1 MQPYLLKI
9 SYYFIALSTLL
20 LAAGEVIAQRP
31 TQKATPVELAKP
43 DPGSYDGTWWNRA
56 PVRLI
61 QTNLRETDALM
72 NTDAYVQSMVDASA
86 NVVMLN
92 VGGIVANYPTT
103 LDYHFRNQFM
113 KGDLV
118 GDLVTKLH
126 AKGIKVIGRFDF
138 SKINESYADKK
149 PEWLYVGTN
158 GKHVH
163 FNGQVHTCPNG
174 GYQQEYGFEILKEA
188 ITKYPLDGIFFNMI
202 GYTTSDYNG
211 TYYGICQCN
220 NCKKRFH
227 DETGMTLPVKAD
239 MNDPVFRRY
248 NTFKK
253 TTADELFYK
262 IGDYVKKLNPNL
274 IINTYADAGVDMIR
288 DESSSWLTDDY
299 EWNYSGTDHVK
310 RVLGSYRDK
319 TPCNVFIYFLA
330 IPFRHIATSPNIGRV
345 WLLGNMLN
353 GAPLDFNVI
362 GTLVNQDDR
371 VFLPILNDLYGFHKK
386 NETLFTN
393 LRSVSHVGLLKGSE
407 KEYRGMIKLLSEEH
421 IQYDI
426 IEPSTI
432 GSNSAPRSLQDYN
445 TVVVG
450 DVANMS
456 DQLTAQLDD
465 YVQKGG
471 KLLVTGFSSTHD
483 ETGKPMKAIRLKSL
497 GVLPDYE
504 LLPQTKSTYL
514 QLSGNDKKMLG
525 ESAFKDLDLLMMYSD
540 FMKCSFR
547 GSAQSA
553 FKLVPG
559 VRFGPPEKSYFT
571 NAEVTDAP
579 GLISNTYGKGKTVF
593 IPWRLGAQY
602 EFKGH
607 HGHRALFAATLQNIL
622 QTTSNVTTDASP
634 LIEMTHMVNRNEVFE
649 WIGLINHSGQIGASL
664 REPVPILNTMVRF
677 KPAKPIRG
685 LKLMRSGTNLTFT
698 QTNGWVNCTVPKVND
713 FEMLVIQYK

>member
-1 MQPYLLKI
+1 MKINPNLL
-9 SYYFIALSTLL
+9 ALLL
-20 LAAGEVIAQRP
+20 LASGVVLGQTGAAKK
-31 TQKATPVELAKP
+31 TAANSTKP

-72 NTDAYVQSMVDASA
+72 NTDVYVQSMVDASA
-86 NVVMLN
+86 TVVMLN

-103 LDYHFRNQFM
+103 LDYHFKNQFM
-113 KGDLV
+113 KGGDLV

-138 SKINESYADKK
+138 SKINETYAEKK

-202 GYTTSDYNG
+202 GYTTTDYGG
-211 TYYGICQCN
+211 TYHGICQCD
-220 NCKKRFH
+220 NCKKRFQT
-227 DETGMTLPVKAD
+227 ETGMILPVKAD

-274 IINTYADAGVDMIR
+274 IVNTYADAGVDMIR
-288 DESSSWLTDDY
+288 DESSSWLTDEY

-319 TPCNVFIYFLA
+319 TPSNVFIYFIA
-330 IPFRHIATSPNIGRV
+330 IPFRHTATSPNIGRV

-371 VFLPILNDLYGFHKK
+371 VFIPILNDLYGFHKK
-386 NETLFTN
+386 NETFFTN
-393 LRSVSHVGLLKGSE
+393 LKPVSHVGLIKGTE

-421 IQYDI
+421 IMYDI
-426 IEPSTI
+426 IEPLTI
-432 GSNSAPRSLQDYN
+432 GSKSAPRPLQDYDA
-445 TVVVG
+445 VILG
-450 DVANMS
+450 DLPNMS
-456 DQLTAQLDD
+456 DQLTAQLDE

-471 KLLVTGFSSTHD
+471 KLLVTGFSSTND
-483 ETGKPMKAIRLKSL
+483 ETGKPLKTIRLKSL
-497 GVLPDYE
+497 GVSPEYE
-504 LLPQTKSTYL
+504 LFPRTNSTYL
-514 QLSGNDKKMLG
+514 QVSASDKKTLG
-525 ESAFKDLDLLMMYSD
+525 ADGFKDLDLIMLYSD
-540 FMKCSFR
+540 FMKCKTS
-547 GSAQSA
+547 GSSQT
-553 FKLVPG
+553 FMKLVPA

-571 NAEVTDAP
+571 DNDITDSP
-579 GLISNTYGKGKTVF
+579 GLISNSYGKGKTVF
-593 IPWRLGAQY
+593 IPWRLGTQY
-602 EFKGH
+602 EFKGN
-607 HGHRALFAATLQNIL
+607 HGHRALFTAAL
-622 QTTSNVTTDASP
+622 QTVLQTPGSIKTNASP
-634 LIEMTHMVNRNEVFE
+634 LIEMTHMANRNGAFE
-649 WIGLINHSGQIGASL
+649 WIGMINHSGQIGASL
-664 REPVPILNTMVRF
+664 REPIPIQNTTIRF
-677 KPAKPIRG
+677 KPAKPVKQ
-685 LKLMRSGTNLTFT
+685 LKLARSGNNLKFT
-698 QTNGWVNCTVPKVND
+698 QSNGWVECVVPQVDD
-713 FEMLVIQYK
+713 FEMLVCLYQ

>member
-1 MQPYLLKI
+1 MKS
-9 SYYFIALSTLL
+9 SYYFVLLTTLFLDLGTVFGQTPSPKASTANLSK
-20 LAAGEVIAQRP
+20 I
-31 TQKATPVELAKP
+31 
-43 DPGSYDGTWWNRA
+43 DPGSYDGSWWNRT

-92 VGGIVANYPTT
+92 VGGIVANYPTK

-113 KGDLV
+113 KDGDLV
-118 GDLVTKLH
+118 GDLVKKLH

-138 SKINESYADKK
+138 SKINEIYAEKK
-149 PEWLYVGTN
+149 PDWLYVGTN

-202 GYTTSDYNG
+202 GYTTSDYSG
-211 TYYGICQCN
+211 TYHGICQCD
-220 NCKKRFH
+220 NCKKRFQT
-227 DETGMTLPVKAD
+227 ETGMTLPVKAD

-274 IINTYADAGVDMIR
+274 IVNTYADAGVDMIR

-310 RVLGSYRDK
+310 RVLGSYKDK
-319 TPCNVFIYFLA
+319 TPSNVFIYFIA
-330 IPFRHIATSPNIGRV
+330 IPFRHTATSPNIGRV

-371 VFLPILNDLYGFHKK
+371 VFIPILNDLYGFHKK
-386 NETLFTN
+386 NEKLFTN
-393 LRSVSHVGLLKGSE
+393 LKPVSHVGLIKGSE

-421 IQYDI
+421 IMYDI
-426 IEPSTI
+426 IEPLTI
-432 GSNSAPRSLQDYN
+432 GSKSAPRPLQEYDALIL
-445 TVVVG
+445 G
-450 DVANMS
+450 DLPNMS
-456 DQLTAQLDD
+456 DQLIAQLDE
-465 YVQKGG
+465 YVQNGG
-471 KLLVTGFSSTHD
+471 KLLATGFSSTND
-483 ETGKPMKAIRLKSL
+483 ETGKPLQRIRLKSL
-497 GVLPDYE
+497 GVAPEYE
-504 LLPQTKSTYL
+504 LFPRANSTYL
-514 QLSGNDKKMLG
+514 QVSASDKKTLG
-525 ESAFKDLDLLMMYSD
+525 TDTFKDLDLVMMYSD
-540 FMKCSFR
+540 FMKCKTS
-547 GSAQSA
+547 GQAQKYM
-553 FKLVPG
+553 KLVPA

-571 NAEVTDAP
+571 DADITDSP
-579 GLISNTYGKGKTVF
+579 GLISHTYGKGQTVF
-593 IPWRLGAQY
+593 IPWRLGSQY
-602 EFKGH
+602 EFKGNH
-607 HGHRALFAATLQNIL
+607 AHRALFVAALQNVL
-622 QTTSNVTTDASP
+622 QTPGSIKTNASS
-634 LIEMTHMVNRNEVFE
+634 LIEMTHMTNRNGAFE

-664 REPVPILNTMVRF
+664 REPIPIQNTTVRF
-677 KPAKPIRG
+677 KPAKPVKQ
-685 LKLMRSGTNLTFT
+685 LKLMRSGSELKFT
-698 QTNGWVNCTVPKVND
+698 QSNGWVECVVPNVAD
-713 FEMLVIQYK
+713 FEMLVCLYQ

>member
-1 MQPYLLKI
+1 MKINHYLL
-9 SYYFIALSTLL
+9 ALLL
-20 LAAGEVIAQRP
+20 LASGVVLGQTGAAKKS
-31 TQKATPVELAKP
+31 TANSTKP

-86 NVVMLN
+86 TVVMLN

-103 LDYHFRNQFM
+103 LDYHFKNQFM
-113 KGDLV
+113 KGGDLV

-138 SKINESYADKK
+138 SKINEIYAEKK

-202 GYTTSDYNG
+202 GYTTTDYGG
-211 TYYGICQCN
+211 TYHGICQCD
-220 NCKKRFH
+220 NCKKRFQA
-227 DETGMTLPVKAD
+227 ETGMTLPVKAD

-274 IINTYADAGVDMIR
+274 IVNTYADAGVDMIR
-288 DESSSWLTDDY
+288 DESSSWLTDEY

-319 TPCNVFIYFLA
+319 TPSNVFIYFIA
-330 IPFRHIATSPNIGRV
+330 IPFRHTATSPNIGRV

-371 VFLPILNDLYGFHKK
+371 VFIPILNDLYGFHKK
-386 NETLFTN
+386 NETFFTN
-393 LRSVSHVGLLKGSE
+393 LKPVSHVGLIKGTE

-421 IQYDI
+421 IMYDI
-426 IEPSTI
+426 IEPLTI
-432 GSNSAPRSLQDYN
+432 GSKSAPRPLQDYDA
-445 TVVVG
+445 VILG
-450 DVANMS
+450 DLPNMS

-471 KLLVTGFSSTHD
+471 KLLVTGFSSTND
-483 ETGKPMKAIRLKSL
+483 ETGKPLKTIRLKSL
-497 GVLPDYE
+497 GVSPEYDLFPR
-504 LLPQTKSTYL
+504 TNSTYL
-514 QLSGNDKKMLG
+514 QVSASDKKTLG
-525 ESAFKDLDLLMMYSD
+525 VDGFKDLDLIMMYSD
-540 FMKCSFR
+540 FMKCKTS
-547 GSAQSA
+547 GSSQTYM
-553 FKLVPG
+553 KLVPA

-571 NAEVTDAP
+571 DNDITDSP
-579 GLISNTYGKGKTVF
+579 GLISNSYGKGKTVF
-593 IPWRLGAQY
+593 IPWRLGTQY
-602 EFKGH
+602 EFKGN
-607 HGHRALFAATLQNIL
+607 HGHRALFTAAL
-622 QTTSNVTTDASP
+622 QTVLQTPGSIKTNASP
-634 LIEMTHMVNRNEVFE
+634 LIEMTHMANRNGAFE
-649 WIGLINHSGQIGASL
+649 WIGMINHSGQIGASL
-664 REPVPILNTMVRF
+664 REPIPIQNTTIRF
-677 KPAKPIRG
+677 KPAKPVKQ
-685 LKLMRSGTNLTFT
+685 LKLARSGTDLKFT
-698 QTNGWVNCTVPKVND
+698 QSNGWVECKVPQVDD
-713 FEMLVIQYK
+713 FEMLVCLYQ

>member
-1 MQPYLLKI
+1 MKI
-9 SYYFIALSTLL
+9 SYCFVVFATLL
-20 LAAGEVIAQRP
+20 LANGNVIGQRLS
-31 TQKATPVELAKP
+31 QKITPVVPTKL
-43 DPGSYDGTWWNRA
+43 DPGSYDGTWWNRT
-56 PVRLI
+56 PIRLI

-138 SKINESYADKK
+138 SKINEVYADKK

-163 FNGQVHTCPNG
+163 VNGQVHTCPNG
-174 GYQQEYGFEILKEA
+174 GYQQEYGFEILKEV

-227 DETGMTLPVKAD
+227 DETSMTLPVKAD

-262 IGDYVKKLNPNL
+262 IGDYVKKLNPRL

-288 DESSSWLTDDY
+288 DESSSWLTNDY

-310 RVLGSYRDK
+310 RVLGSYKDK
-319 TPCNVFIYFLA
+319 TPSNVFIYFLA

-371 VFLPILNDLYGFHKK
+371 VFMPILNDLYGFHKK
-386 NETLFTN
+386 NEPLFTN
-393 LRSVSHVGLLKGSE
+393 LRSVSQVGLIKGSE

-421 IQYDI
+421 VMYDI

-432 GSNSAPRSLQDYN
+432 GGKSAPRPLQDYT
-445 TVVVG
+445 TVIVG

-471 KLLVTGFSSTHD
+471 KLLVTGFSSTND
-483 ETGKPMKAIRLKSL
+483 ETGKPMNAIRLKSL
-497 GVLPDYE
+497 GVLPNYE
-504 LLPQTKSTYL
+504 LFAQTKSTYL
-514 QLSGNDKKMLG
+514 QLSATDKKMLG
-525 ESAFKDLDLLMMYSD
+525 TSIFKDLDLLMLYSD
-540 FMKCSFR
+540 FMKCKPS
-547 GSAQSA
+547 GSAQRA
-553 FKLVPG
+553 LKLVPS

-571 NAEVTDAP
+571 DTDITDAP
-579 GLISNTYGKGKTVF
+579 GLISNVYGKGKTVF

-602 EFKGH
+602 EFKAH
-607 HGHRALFAATLQNIL
+607 HGHRTLFTAALQTIL
-622 QTTSNVTTDASP
+622 QTTGNVTTDASP
-634 LIEMTHMVNRNEVFE
+634 LIEMTHMANRNGTFE
-649 WIGLINHSGQIGASL
+649 WIGMINHTGQIGASL
-664 REPVPILNTMVRF
+664 REPVPILNTTVRF
-677 KPAKPIRG
+677 KPTKPVRI
-685 LKLMRSGTNLTFT
+685 LKLMRSGTSVTFT
-698 QTNGWVNCTVPKVND
+698 QANGWVQCIVPKVND
-713 FEMLVIQYK
+713 FDMLVAQYK